1 MSGEKSSIII
11 DLSLQ
16 LLNCKT
22 SAGNFQYSVSTA
34 FNGPGQELDTG
45 CTPLGL
51 HAVIE
56 KIGDG
61 LAVNTV
67 FVGRRVTDELYS
79 EELAQK
85 NPNRD
90 WILTRILWLTGLE
103 DGFNKGGRVDTK
115 SRYIYIHGCPDSIP
129 LGVAGSA
136 GCVRMNNKDVIEL
149 FDLVEIGTL
158 VQIID

>member
-1 MSGEKSSIII
+1 MSGEKSSITI

-16 LLNCKT
+16 LLNCET
-22 SAGNFQYSVSTA
+22 PSGNFRYSISTA
-34 FNGPGQELDTG
+34 LNGPGQELDTG

-51 HAVIE
+51 HAVAE

-61 LAVNTV
+61 LPANTV

-79 EELAQK
+79 EELAQE
-85 NPNRD
+85 NPDRD

-149 FDLVEIGTL
+149 FDLVGIGTL
-158 VQIID
+158 VQIKD